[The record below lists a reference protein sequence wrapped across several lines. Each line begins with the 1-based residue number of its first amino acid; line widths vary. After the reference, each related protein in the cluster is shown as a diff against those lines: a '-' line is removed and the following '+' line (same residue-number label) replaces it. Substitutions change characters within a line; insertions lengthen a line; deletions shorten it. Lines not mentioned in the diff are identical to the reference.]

1 MSAGVFSRTPS
12 SMNVVNN
19 NKSTNVQKYE
29 FVKYVAKIQKNAI
42 LRIIFLKYMCQK
54 TAFNSLF

>member
-29 FVKYVAKIQKNAI
+29 FVKYVAKIHKNAI